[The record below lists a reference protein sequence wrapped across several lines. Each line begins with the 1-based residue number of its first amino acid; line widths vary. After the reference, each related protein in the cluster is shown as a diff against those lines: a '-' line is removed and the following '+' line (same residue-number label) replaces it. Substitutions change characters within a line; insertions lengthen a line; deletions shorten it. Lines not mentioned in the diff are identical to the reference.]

1 MMELV
6 KLHTLKIHHL
16 FDNEISKLVNS
27 DLIEKEIEETYNEK
41 ILQIKDNDPLKKKNQ
56 QEALQQIQEKDK
68 NFIKRKQ

>member
-41 ILQIKDNDPLKKKNQ
+41 ILQIKDNDPLKKK
-56 QEALQQIQEKDK
+56 K
-68 NFIKRKQ
+68 NKKLYNKYRKKIKKLIKRKQ